1 LISRLTIPFGAFLA
15 LPAALFAS
23 GRSWRDPL
31 SRVLLAGCLSFGLFN
46 LFFDAQLARRQDWSL
61 FAPAA
66 LPVALLAARLVA
78 LRLDARVE
86 RPVVA
91 TFLVLMSLA
100 ISVPWVASNHL
111 AGRDEAAEGAPLPAD
126 SGPQPAPGRVRE

>member
-1 LISRLTIPFGAFLA
+1 
-15 LPAALFAS
+15 
-23 GRSWRDPL
+23 
-31 SRVLLAGCLSFGLFN
+31 
-46 LFFDAQLARRQDWSL
+46 
-61 FAPAA
+61 
-66 LPVALLAARLVA
+66 VALLAARLVA